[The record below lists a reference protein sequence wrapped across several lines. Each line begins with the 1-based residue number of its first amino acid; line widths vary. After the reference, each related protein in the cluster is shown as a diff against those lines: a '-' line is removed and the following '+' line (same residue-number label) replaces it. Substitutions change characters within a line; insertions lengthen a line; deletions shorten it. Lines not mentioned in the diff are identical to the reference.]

1 MKKILSLVL
10 ALAMLLTAA
19 SAFATNV
26 DTVGGME
33 PNWWVNAD
41 VKPSTEFYVD
51 GGMTVSMVGV
61 HFNQYPTT
69 FDGGYYFPTI
79 EKMTGV
85 HFDIDWR
92 TSDGYST
99 VVSTILAGGVD
110 NLPDIIQPT
119 SSQTSSGMSVSA
131 LADEGAIIALDDYLD
146 LIPNVVAAVGE
157 DRMAMWRSADGHIY
171 TLPTI
176 VNVPGSQ
183 SMTFRKDWALKL
195 KEQGVIDFETP
206 TTWEQWKAFWYGVRD
221 NDVNGNGDAGDEI
234 PLVLEMGESGER
246 ALHALLNAFGIKA
259 SNDAQFCVLDDG
271 TYTMVYDHPN
281 YRKFLT
287 EVQQLYADKILDPEF
302 ATRKQADMYNT
313 MSANICASCFT
324 WAQMSQTHTE
334 ELWSM
339 GIEDALFECC
349 APITGPDGE
358 SWLQERQAVTPLNCI
373 TAKAVKD
380 GKLEN
385 ILKFFNWQFSEEG
398 INLYNYGI
406 EGLTYTVVDGQ
417 PTLNTGI
424 VKNGFT
430 DYRTI
435 GMECEP
441 FGGMWQT
448 SAFMQCLFAGESLET
463 LNPAYQSFWNGL
475 NNEGVNKG
483 HYYAMPPTL
492 ETSAYT
498 EYRGELIIGSTG
510 ICTLRDQCVAGQLSV
525 DDFFAKYE
533 ELKARGLQE
542 VIDEGNEAYQVIK

>member
-10 ALAMLLTAA
+10 ALAMLLSATAA
-19 SAFATNV
+19 LATS
-26 DTVGGME
+26 TEEVGGM
-33 PNWWVNAD
+33 PANWWAD
-41 VKPSTEFYVD
+41 ADLQPSESFFVD
-51 GGMTVSMVGV
+51 GGLTVTMVGE

-69 FDGGYYFPTI
+69 FDGGYYFPSV
-79 EKMTGV
+79 EKKTGV
-85 HFDIDWR
+85 HWDIDWR
-92 TSDGYST
+92 TADGYATVIST
-99 VVSTILAGGVD
+99 VLAGGAD
-110 NLPDIIQPT
+110 NLPDMLQVGNGVT
-119 SSQTSSGMSVSA
+119 VSSLVT
-131 LADEGAIIALDDYLD
+131 EGAIIPLDEYLD

-157 DRMAMWRSADGHIY
+157 DRMSSWASADGHIY
-171 TLPTI
+171 TIPTI

-195 KEQGVIDFETP
+195 KDMGVIDFDTP
-206 TTWEQWKAFWYGVRD
+206 ETWEQWKAFWYGVKA
-221 NDVNGNGDAGDEI
+221 NDVNGNGDPNDEI
-234 PLVLEMGESGER
+234 PLVMEMGESGER
-246 ALHALLNAFGIKA
+246 CLHALLNAFGIKA

-271 TYTMVYDHPN
+271 TYTMVYEHPN
-281 YRKFLT
+281 YKAFLT
-287 EVQQLYADKILDPEF
+287 EAQQLYADGIIDPEF
-302 ATRKQADMYNT
+302 ATRKQADMYQT

-334 ELWSM
+334 ELWTM
-339 GIEDALFECC
+339 GIEDAIFECC
-349 APITGPDGE
+349 APITGPFGD

-373 TAKAVKD
+373 TIKAQKD
-380 GKLEN
+380 GKVEN

-406 EGLTYTVVDGQ
+406 EGKTYTVVDGQ
-417 PTLNTGI
+417 PTMNVEI

-435 GMECEP
+435 GMEMEP

-463 LNPAYQSFWNGL
+463 LNAAYQSFWNGL

-492 ETSAYT
+492 ETEAYA

-510 ICTLRDQCVAGQLSV
+510 ICTARDQAIAGQLSV

-533 ELKARGLQE
+533 ELKGEGLSD
-542 VIDEGNEAYQVIK
+542 VIEQGAEAYATIVGQ

>member
-10 ALAMLLTAA
+10 ALAMLLTVA
-19 SAFATNV
+19 SAFATDV
-26 DTVGGME
+26 DAVGGME

-110 NLPDIIQPT
+110 SLPDILQPS

-195 KEQGVIDFETP
+195 KDQGVIDFDTP
-206 TTWEQWKAFWYGVRD
+206 TTWDQWKAFWYGVRD
-221 NDVNGNGDAGDEI
+221 NDVNGNGDPSDEI

-271 TYTMVYDHPN
+271 SYTMVYDHPN

-339 GIEDALFECC
+339 GIEDALFECV

-373 TAKAVKD
+373 TAKAEKD
-380 GKLEN
+380 GKVEN
-385 ILKFFNWQFSEEG
+385 ILKFFN
-398 INLYNYGI
+398 
-406 EGLTYTVVDGQ
+406 
-417 PTLNTGI
+417 
-424 VKNGFT
+424 
-430 DYRTI
+430 
-435 GMECEP
+435 
-441 FGGMWQT
+441 
-448 SAFMQCLFAGESLET
+448 
-463 LNPAYQSFWNGL
+463 
-475 NNEGVNKG
+475 
-483 HYYAMPPTL
+483 
-492 ETSAYT
+492 
-498 EYRGELIIGSTG
+498 
-510 ICTLRDQCVAGQLSV
+510 
-525 DDFFAKYE
+525 
-533 ELKARGLQE
+533 
-542 VIDEGNEAYQVIK
+542 

>member
-1 MKKILSLVL
+1 MKKVLSLVL
-10 ALAMLLTAA
+10 ALAMLLSVT
-19 SAFATNV
+19 SAFATST
-26 DTVGGME
+26 DAVGGME
-33 PNWWVNAD
+33 ANWWVNAD
-41 VKPSTEFYVD
+41 VQKSTEFYVD
-51 GGMTVSMVGV
+51 GGLNVKMVGI

-92 TSDGYST
+92 TSDGYAT

-110 NLPDIIQPT
+110 SLPDIIQP
-119 SSQTSSGMSVSA
+119 GAFGVA
-131 LADEGAIIALDDYLD
+131 GLVEEGAIIALDDYLD

-157 DRMAMWRSADGHIY
+157 DRMANWRSADGHIY
-171 TLPTI
+171 SIPTI

-183 SMTFRKDWALKL
+183 SMTYRKDWALKL
-195 KEQGVIDFETP
+195 KDLGVIDFETP
-206 TTWEQWKAFWYGVRD
+206 ETWEQWKAFWYGVRD
-221 NDVNGNGDAGDEI
+221 NDVNGNGDAADEI

-281 YRKFLT
+281 YRSFLE
-287 EVQQLYADKILDPEF
+287 EVQKLYADKIIDPEF

-339 GIEDALFECC
+339 GVEDALFECC
-349 APITGPDGE
+349 APITGPNGD

-373 TAKAVKD
+373 TAKAEKD
-380 GKLEN
+380 GKVED

-398 INLYNYGI
+398 IKLYNYGI
-406 EGLTYTVVDGQ
+406 EGLTYNMVDGV
-417 PTLNTGI
+417 PTMNVDI

-441 FGGMWQT
+441 FGGMWET
-448 SAFMQCLFAGESLET
+448 NAFMQCLFAGETLEN
-463 LNPAYQSFWNGL
+463 LNAAYQSFWNGL
-475 NNEGVNKG
+475 NNEGVNEG

-492 ETSAYT
+492 ETEAYI

-510 ICTLRDQCVAGQLSV
+510 ICALRDQCVAGQLTV
-525 DDFFAKYE
+525 DEFFAKYE
-533 ELKARGLQE
+533 ELKTRGLQD
-542 VIDEGNEAYQVIK
+542 VIDEGNEAYQLIK

>member
-1 MKKILSLVL
+1 MKKILSFVM

-19 SAFATNV
+19 SAFATST
-26 DTVGGME
+26 DPVGGLE
-33 PNWWVNAD
+33 PNWWVDAD
-41 VKPSTEFYVD
+41 IQPSQEFHVD
-51 GGMTVSMVGV
+51 GLTVSMVGI
-61 HFNQYPTT
+61 HYNQYPTT
-69 FDGGYYFPTI
+69 FDGGYYFPAV
-79 EKMTGV
+79 EKKTGV
-85 HFDIDWR
+85 HWDIDWR
-92 TSDGYST
+92 TSDGYAT
-99 VVSTILAGGVD
+99 VVSTILAKGSET
-110 NLPDIIQPT
+110 LPDEIQP
-119 SSQTSSGMSVSA
+119 GAYGISA
-131 LADEGAIIALDDYLD
+131 LADEGAIIPLDDYLD

-157 DRMAMWRSADGHIY
+157 DRMANWRSADGHIY
-171 TLPTI
+171 AISTI

-183 SMTFRKDWALKL
+183 SMTYRKDWALKL
-195 KEQGVIDFETP
+195 KELGVIDFETP
-206 TTWEQWKAFWYGVRD
+206 ETWDQWKAFWYGVRD
-221 NDVNGNGDAGDEI
+221 NDVNGNGDPADEI
-234 PLVLEMGESGER
+234 PLVLEMCESGER

-281 YRKFLT
+281 YRKFMT
-287 EVQQLYADKILDPEF
+287 EVQQLYADKIIDQEF

-334 ELWSM
+334 ELWTM
-339 GIEDALFECC
+339 GIEGAIFECC

-373 TAKAVKD
+373 TVKAKAD
-380 GKLEN
+380 GKVED
-385 ILKFFNWQFSEEG
+385 ILKFYNWQFSEEG

-417 PTLNTGI
+417 PTMNVEI

-448 SAFMQCLFAGESLET
+448 SAFMQCLFAGETLEN
-463 LNPAYQSFWNGL
+463 LNAAYQSFWNGL
-475 NNEGVNKG
+475 NDEGVNKG

-510 ICTLRDQCVAGQLSV
+510 ICALRDQCVAGQMSV

-533 ELKARGLQE
+533 ELKGRGLQE
-542 VIDEGNEAYQVIK
+542 IIDEGNEAYQMIK

>member
-1 MKKILSLVL
+1 MKKVLSLVL
-10 ALAMLLTAA
+10 ALAMLLSIT
-19 SAFATNV
+19 SAFATST
-26 DTVGGME
+26 DAVGGLE
-33 PNWWVNAD
+33 ANWWVDAD
-41 VKPSTEFYVD
+41 VQKSAEFYVD
-51 GGMTVSMVGV
+51 GGLNVKMVGI

-92 TSDGYST
+92 TSDGYAT

-110 NLPDIIQPT
+110 SLPDVIQA
-119 SSQTSSGMSVSA
+119 GAFGVA
-131 LADEGAIIALDDYLD
+131 GLVEEGAVIALDDYLD

-157 DRMAMWRSADGHIY
+157 DRMASWRSADGHIY
-171 TLPTI
+171 SIPTI

-183 SMTFRKDWALKL
+183 SMTYRKDWALKL
-195 KEQGVIDFETP
+195 KDMGVIDFETP
-206 TTWEQWKAFWYGVRD
+206 ETWEQWKAFWYGVRD
-221 NDVNGNGDAGDEI
+221 NDVNGNGDAADEI

-259 SNDAQFCVLDDG
+259 SNDAQFCVLEDG

-281 YRKFLT
+281 YRSFLE
-287 EVQQLYADKILDPEF
+287 EVQKLYADGIIDPEF

-339 GIEDALFECC
+339 GVEDALFECC
-349 APITGPDGE
+349 APITGPNGD
-358 SWLQERQAVTPLNCI
+358 SWLQERQAVTQLNCI
-373 TAKAVKD
+373 TAKAEKD
-380 GKLEN
+380 GKVED

-398 INLYNYGI
+398 IKLYNYGI
-406 EGLTYTVVDGQ
+406 EGLSYTMVDGV
-417 PTLNTGI
+417 PTMNVDI

-441 FGGMWQT
+441 FGGMWET
-448 SAFMQCLFAGESLET
+448 NAFMQCLFAGETVEN
-463 LNPAYQSFWNGL
+463 LNAAYQSFWNGL
-475 NNEGVNKG
+475 NNEGVNAG

-492 ETSAYT
+492 ETEAYI

-510 ICTLRDQCVAGQLSV
+510 ICALRDQCVAGQMSV

-533 ELKARGLQE
+533 ELKGRGLQD
-542 VIDEGNEAYQVIK
+542 VIDEGNEAYQLIK